1 MPVLTDLKDETS
13 DKINEDDSK
22 LLIDISFQDKVQL
35 IYPQYTLKENI
46 ILNLADGINQDD
58 FITFEEDVSVSYELN
73 EENNSII
80 IH

>member
-35 IYPQYTLKENI
+35 IYPQYKENI
-46 ILNLADGINQDD
+46 ILNSADVIHQDI
-58 FITFEEDVSVSYELN
+58 FITVEEVVCIN
-73 EENNSII
+73 
-80 IH
+80 